1 MSILESIILGIIQGL
16 TEFLPVSSSGQLVI
30 AEHFFGLEINPEDIK
45 VFDIFLHTGTLLAL
59 FIIFWREIWN
69 ITTFKKEGRNLLIL
83 LIIGTIPAG
92 LFGFFFEDF
101 ISSFRSPQVVAFFL
115 AFTAFLFLL
124 AERFPRQKVHTE
136 VNAKN
141 AIFIG
146 LFQCL
151 ALFAGVSRSGATISG
166 GLFQG
171 IKRESAARFSFLLAM
186 PIIAGASLVSFLKLD
201 NAFEIPTSIILIGF
215 LSSFVFSYLTA
226 KTLLAI
232 FRLVPLSV
240 FSIFL
245 FIESALI
252 MLLI

>member
-1 MSILESIILGIIQGL
+1 LGIIQGL

-30 AEHFFGLEINPEDIK
+30 AEHFFGLEIAEESMKN
-45 VFDIFLHTGTLLAL
+45 FDIFLHAGTLLAL
-59 FIIFWREIWN
+59 FIIFRRDILN
-69 ITTFKKEGRNLLIL
+69 ILSCKKEGKNLLIL
-83 LIIGTIPAG
+83 LVIGTIPAG
-92 LFGFFFEDF
+92 LFGVFGADF
-101 ISSFRSPQVVAFFL
+101 ISSFRSPQAVAFFL
-115 AFTAFLFLL
+115 GFTAFIFLL
-124 AERFPRQKVHTE
+124 AERFPYKKIHTE

-151 ALFAGVSRSGATISG
+151 ALFAGISRSGMTISG

-171 IKRESAARFSFLLAM
+171 IKREASARFSFLLAM
-186 PIIAGASLVSFLKLD
+186 PIITGATILSLFNINFDISL
-201 NAFEIPTSIILIGF
+201 NIILAGF
-215 LSSFVFSYLTA
+215 FSSFVFSYFCA

-232 FRLVPLSV
+232 FNKLSLSY

-252 MLLI
+252 LLLI